1 MIQKKKFPDRKVK
14 KKKSEKTLHLS
25 AKAFN
30 FTDIL
35 R

>member
-1 MIQKKKFPDRKVK
+1 MIQKKKFPDRKV